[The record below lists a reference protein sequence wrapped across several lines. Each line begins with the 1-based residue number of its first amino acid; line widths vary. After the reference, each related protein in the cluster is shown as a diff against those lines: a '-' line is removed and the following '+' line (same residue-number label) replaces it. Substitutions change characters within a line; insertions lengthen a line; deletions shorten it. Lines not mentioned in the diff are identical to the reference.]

1 MTVACRLAA
10 LIAVALVFVP
20 HLPAQSSSDQNAARL
35 RTLFFQRDYE
45 TGAIDGQ
52 KLVAAGAAS
61 PELKAW
67 MVLNLA
73 RSGKTDEAAAAAREM
88 SSAAPED
95 PWATAALAAALHY
108 QTGHTAE
115 AIDLAQR
122 ALDMQPDHPDMI
134 WLRGQ
139 TMAADPKRRQETLAF
154 IDSQRSRVKNPAEI
168 LNTKGFTLYAMGTG
182 QPRDDAKVG
191 ASFEVFA
198 EARKIDPTN
207 VNAHY
212 LPATYMS
219 RLRRNDEAYALLK
232 TALTLAPA
240 STEVHQAFWTAV
252 RGSQAL
258 DAEKKRAE
266 IEADLNTFL
275 REQGNRPGVLLAVTN
290 VARDMKLADQLRV
303 SEEKILTEYNDSRE
317 GEWVI
322 SSRWRELGQ
331 AGPEADK
338 AALRKVLTD
347 YVARP
352 KHYHTGLL
360 GEAYRNLF
368 FLLADDKSVS
378 GDELYRIAEGMLKY
392 ENNNPHI
399 TVVRGPIALAER
411 KTHLEEAER
420 MARDGIEVLRKK
432 VESQKSFYDGEGE
445 YESAI
450 NSMTALGHDALGW
463 VLFLR
468 DRPEEAETELL
479 KSYDLDHNSRENLT
493 HLGRFYESKGDLAKA
508 EEYYVKGIAVQNP
521 GTNPSAASLKAL
533 YAKRNG
539 SDAGYDAY
547 LAKLKDADRDRRK
560 ERVLAARLTAPA
572 AIPSFSLKNLAG
584 ERVTL
589 ESLKGKA
596 VVVNFWGIW
605 CGWCVKEMPDFQKL
619 HETYRDTPDVVIL
632 TIDNDENPDDVAPW
646 MQQKKYSFA
655 VLLDDG
661 YVAQKAKITSFPT
674 TWFLDRDGKKAFEK
688 VGWSEQLLEEFS
700 WRIEAIRQ
708 PSSGGSR

>member
-88 SSAAPED
+88 SSAAPKD

-232 TALTLAPA
+232 TALTWPRLRPRFIRRSGPPSGAARRSMRKGSAPRSKLT
-240 STEVHQAFWTAV
+240 STRFC
-252 RGSQAL
+252 
-258 DAEKKRAE
+258 
-266 IEADLNTFL
+266 
-275 REQGNRPGVLLAVTN
+275 GNRA
-290 VARDMKLADQLRV
+290 
-303 SEEKILTEYNDSRE
+303 
-317 GEWVI
+317 
-322 SSRWRELGQ
+322 
-331 AGPEADK
+331 
-338 AALRKVLTD
+338 
-347 YVARP
+347 
-352 KHYHTGLL
+352 
-360 GEAYRNLF
+360 
-368 FLLADDKSVS
+368 
-378 GDELYRIAEGMLKY
+378 
-392 ENNNPHI
+392 
-399 TVVRGPIALAER
+399 TV
-411 KTHLEEAER
+411 
-420 MARDGIEVLRKK
+420 
-432 VESQKSFYDGEGE
+432 
-445 YESAI
+445 
-450 NSMTALGHDALGW
+450 
-463 VLFLR
+463 
-468 DRPEEAETELL
+468 
-479 KSYDLDHNSRENLT
+479 
-493 HLGRFYESKGDLAKA
+493 
-508 EEYYVKGIAVQNP
+508 
-521 GTNPSAASLKAL
+521 
-533 YAKRNG
+533 
-539 SDAGYDAY
+539 
-547 LAKLKDADRDRRK
+547 
-560 ERVLAARLTAPA
+560 
-572 AIPSFSLKNLAG
+572 
-584 ERVTL
+584 L
-589 ESLKGKA
+589 ES
-596 VVVNFWGIW
+596 
-605 CGWCVKEMPDFQKL
+605 C
-619 HETYRDTPDVVIL
+619 
-632 TIDNDENPDDVAPW
+632 
-646 MQQKKYSFA
+646 
-655 VLLDDG
+655 
-661 YVAQKAKITSFPT
+661 
-674 TWFLDRDGKKAFEK
+674 
-688 VGWSEQLLEEFS
+688 
-700 WRIEAIRQ
+700 WR
-708 PSSGGSR
+708 